1 MLLARKSARHGTAA
15 SHISSNQAV
24 QEVPQTR
31 NLFIRFSILMSGSIV
46 QELGNSIYWKNVSG
60 FLA

>member
-1 MLLARKSARHGTAA
+1 MLLVRKSARHGTAA